1 MIRNR
6 MRFHRCLFLS
16 AFLIIMGLTGCKGN
30 SSDAAKANAEGAEQ
44 NINLMQEE
52 PIDEPATLPE
62 VSGSVEVAV
71 PSEST
76 EESTRE
82 ESTRKES
89 TTPEN
94 TTPENSR
101 EENSDT
107 GYGEQS
113 SEGNPQ
119 IETPTTMVPI
129 MEVPETN

>member
-1 MIRNR
+1 MIRKR
-6 MRFHRCLFLS
+6 IRFSRCLFLS
-16 AFLIIMGLTGCKGN
+16 AFLIMTGLTGCKGN

-76 EESTRE
+76 EESTRQ
-82 ESTRKES
+82 ES

-94 TTPENSR
+94 TTPEDSR
-101 EENSDT
+101 EEN
-107 GYGEQS
+107 GEQS

>member
-1 MIRNR
+1 MIRKR
-6 MRFHRCLFLS
+6 IRFSRRLFLS
-16 AFLIIMGLTGCKGN
+16 AFLIMMGLTGCKGN

-44 NINLMQEE
+44 NINLMQGE

-76 EESTRE
+76 EESTRQ
-82 ESTRKES
+82 ES
-89 TTPEN
+89 

-101 EENSDT
+101 EET
-107 GYGEQS
+107 GEQS

>member
-6 MRFHRCLFLS
+6 MRLRRCLFLS
-16 AFLIIMGLTGCKGN
+16 AFLIMMGLTGCKGD

-71 PSEST
+71 PSESM
-76 EESTRE
+76 EENT
-82 ESTRKES
+82 TQES

-94 TTPENSR
+94 TTPETSR
-101 EENSDT
+101 EENGDT